1 MKIARVLAS
10 VCALVV
16 AANARAGER
25 LRYVIYTADGTRAGE
40 QVSDH
45 GNDGRVRVHFIF
57 KDNGRGPELDE
68 EYRLAPDGTYAEY
81 RVKGTSTYGAKVDEK
96 FTRTGD
102 RAAWTST
109 SERGEKRVSGPA
121 MYVPLNGTIDAN
133 SVSIAATAKVPGG
146 KLPLLPAG
154 TLTQR
159 RLDEAEVTR
168 PGGSQRVHLY
178 AQTGQG
184 LTPSFFWATAGE
196 TPRIF
201 AFIYPGYI
209 AAIEEGWDDNRAA
222 LEARQKKAEAA
233 LLQEMAGRLMKP
245 LDGLTVI
252 RNARVF
258 DSEKA
263 ALGPA
268 SNVYVLRGRISAVTL
283 ADAPVGGADREIDA
297 AGRVLLPGL
306 FDMHSHSDRWQG
318 GLNIAAG
325 VTTTRDMG
333 GDNTTVQQIIDETE
347 SGRLLGPHIV
357 PAGFLEGD
365 GPNAARGG
373 FVIKNLQEAKDAV
386 DWYAAHGYPQLKIYN
401 SFPKELVRETAAYA
415 HSRGMRVGGHV
426 PAFLRAQEA
435 VEQGFD
441 EIQHINQVLLNFFVT
456 PTTDTRTLERFYL
469 VAEKTAG
476 LNFDSR
482 PVQDFIALLQKQP
495 TVIDTTLG
503 TFDFLRQR
511 DGDVPQVLAAVF
523 EHLPIDVQRSRR
535 VGQMKIPDAAT
546 AARYEKSYAKM
557 IEFVG
562 RLYRAGIPLV
572 AGTDEMAGFVLQR
585 ELELYVQAGL
595 TPSQALQVATWNAA
609 KYSRTLSDRGT
620 IEPGKRADLV
630 LIDGDPTQNIADI
643 RRVALVITQGK
654 IAVPSEIDR
663 ELGIAP
669 FVGKVPEVVDLR
681 QKGRI
686 AEAAR

>member
-1 MKIARVLAS
+1 M
-10 VCALVV
+10 
-16 AANARAGER
+16 
-25 LRYVIYTADGTRAGE
+25 
-40 QVSDH
+40 
-45 GNDGRVRVHFIF
+45 
-57 KDNGRGPELDE
+57 
-68 EYRLAPDGTYAEY
+68 
-81 RVKGTSTYGAKVDEK
+81 
-96 FTRTGD
+96 
-102 RAAWTST
+102 
-109 SERGEKRVSGPA
+109 
-121 MYVPLNGTIDAN
+121 
-133 SVSIAATAKVPGG
+133 
-146 KLPLLPAG
+146 
-154 TLTQR
+154 
-159 RLDEAEVTR
+159 
-168 PGGSQRVHLY
+168 
-178 AQTGQG
+178 
-184 LTPSFFWATAGE
+184 
-196 TPRIF
+196 
-201 AFIYPGYI
+201 
-209 AAIEEGWDDNRAA
+209 
-222 LEARQKKAEAA
+222 
-233 LLQEMAGRLMKP
+233 
-245 LDGLTVI
+245 
-252 RNARVF
+252 
-258 DSEKA
+258 
-263 ALGPA
+263 LGPA
-268 SNVYVLRGRISAVTL
+268 SNVYVLRDRISAVTS
-283 ADAPVGGADREIDA
+283 ADTPVRGADREIDA

-333 GDNTTVQQIIDETE
+333 GDNATVQQIIDETE

-476 LNFDSR
+476 LDFDSR

-511 DGDVPQVLAAVF
+511 DGDVPQLLAAVF
-523 EHLPIDVQRSRR
+523 EHLPIDVQRGRR

-562 RLYRAGIPLV
+562 RLYRAGVPLV

-595 TPSQALQVATWNAA
+595 TPSQALQIATWNAA
-609 KYSRTLSDRGT
+609 RYSRTLFDRGT
-620 IEPGKRADLV
+620 IEPGKRADLI
-630 LIDGDPTQNIADI
+630 LIDGDPTKNIADI

-654 IAVPSEIDR
+654 IAVPGEIDR
-663 ELGIAP
+663 ELGITP
-669 FVGKVPEVVDLR
+669 FVDAGAVPRVVDLR
-681 QKGRI
+681 KK
-686 AEAAR
+686 ATTVESAR

>member
-1 MKIARVLAS
+1 
-10 VCALVV
+10 
-16 AANARAGER
+16 
-25 LRYVIYTADGTRAGE
+25 IYTADGTRAGE
-40 QVSDH
+40 QVADH
-45 GNDGRVRVHFIF
+45 GDNGLVKVHFVF

-102 RAAWTST
+102 RAVWAST

-133 SVSIAATAKVPGG
+133 SVSIAATAKAPGG
-146 KLPLLPAG
+146 RLLLLPAG

-168 PGGSQRVHLY
+168 PGKSQRVQLY

-184 LTPSFFWATAGE
+184 LTPSFFWVTAGE
-196 TPRIF
+196 KPRVF

-209 AAIEEGWDDNRAA
+209 AAIEEGWDDNRGA

-233 LLQEMAGRLMKP
+233 MLEEMAGRLMKP
-245 LDGLTVI
+245 LDGLTVV
-252 RNARVF
+252 RNVRVF

-263 ALGPA
+263 VLGPA
-268 SNVYVLRGRISAVTL
+268 SNVYVLRGRISAVTP
-283 ADAPVGGADREIDA
+283 ADAPVRGADREIDA

-373 FVIKNLQEAKDAV
+373 FVVKSLPEAKDAV
-386 DWYAAHGYPQLKIYN
+386 DWYAEHGYPQLKIYN
-401 SFPKELVRETAAYA
+401 SFPRELVRDTVAYA

-426 PAFLRAQEA
+426 PAFLRAQEV

-476 LNFDSR
+476 LDFDSK

-511 DGDVPQVLAAVF
+511 DGDVPQLLAAVF
-523 EHLPIDVQRSRR
+523 EHLPIDVQRGRR

-562 RLYRAGIPLV
+562 RLYRAGVPLV

-595 TPSQALQVATWNAA
+595 TPSQALQIATWNAA

-630 LIDGDPTQNIADI
+630 LIDGDPTKNIADI

-654 IAVPSEIDR
+654 IAVPGEIDR

-669 FVGKVPEVVDLR
+669 FVDAGAVPRVVDLR
-681 QKGRI
+681 KKAGT
-686 AEAAR
+686 ADSAR